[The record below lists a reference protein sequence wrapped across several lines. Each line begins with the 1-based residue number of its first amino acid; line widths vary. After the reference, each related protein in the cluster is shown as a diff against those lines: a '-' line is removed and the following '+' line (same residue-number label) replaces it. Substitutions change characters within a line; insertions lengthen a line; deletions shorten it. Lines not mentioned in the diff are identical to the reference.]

1 MPPDPPALIR
11 QWLDHRDESAAR
23 ALIDHLYPLVTR
35 IVRRHVTGRENPEDL
50 AQETF
55 ARLFNQLARYDP
67 AQPLE
72 NWTARLTLNVCR
84 NHWRHQSRRP
94 ELHWEDLNP
103 VEQNLAEHAW
113 NADQPL
119 PSNTN
124 EDAHALLLKV
134 LQTLPADDR
143 LVLTLLHLDEKTTDQ
158 IAALT
163 GWSRTLVKVRAYRAR
178 AKLRTALTRLKP

>member
-11 QWLDHRDESAAR
+11 QWLDHRDEAAAR

-67 AQPLE
+67 TLPLE

-84 NHWRHQSRRP
+84 SYMRQRFDYP
-94 ELHWEDLNP
+94 
-103 VEQNLAEHAW
+103 
-113 NADQPL
+113 
-119 PSNTN
+119 
-124 EDAHALLLKV
+124 
-134 LQTLPADDR
+134 R
-143 LVLTLLHLDEKTTDQ
+143 LVPPEA
-158 IAALT
+158 IAAL
-163 GWSRTLVKVRAYRAR
+163 GPVGRRFLGFDVRMPVSLEEYYVPPEH
-178 AKLRTALTRLKP
+178 RLYKAGQG